1 MKPTTKYF
9 DAQCMI
15 AAFKKEQ
22 GITLSDHAVEL
33 LSAFENAINQAYE
46 NGYKAGLEA
55 AHG

>member
-15 AAFKKEQ
+15 AAFEKER

-33 LSAFENAINQAYE
+33 LAAFENAINHAYE
-46 NGYKAGLEA
+46 NGYKDGMEA